1 MGKIS
6 VNIMDVTG
14 NKQQK
19 ALLPDDVPASK
30 IITKLVSMMN
40 LPENG
45 PDGLPLNYKF
55 HHKSSGKQLQENQT
69 LSEVGVKDGDTLRL
83 QPEITAG

>member
-1 MGKIS
+1 MGKINVS
-6 VNIMDVTG
+6 IIDVTG

-19 ALLPDDVPASK
+19 ALLPDDVPVSK
-30 IITKLVSMMN
+30 IIAKLISMMN

-69 LSEVGVKDGDTLRL
+69 LAEVGVKDGDILRL